1 MSELSRKEDLLEL
14 FKKPDFVELLFIN
27 SEQEFG
33 EKSQAF
39 QSEHDEHYA
48 TDCDEH
54 TSGVDLFT
62 TPRKSIAGG
71 DPWGTWLEVVKLYG
85 DYECPYRVRALE
97 YAPWGQDVESSTV
110 GDYQTLGQA
119 MDIAMGVHEHGSI
132 EINVIEED
140 LEQGRYV
147 RGDSRIEGPEEDEAP
162 ALSDVALAVNQ
173 LVVNHAALHS
183 AKQEAVARERAIL
196 KIIDKEACAMPVSLE
211 EAKPILAQF
220 RKLLEERKL
229 TGSTDI
235 MHAAASVINDELFG
249 GKAKLI
255 SFQCDF
261 MRNHYDPHGDHGA
274 VFAVLEKE
282 EGGYTYVSADCGIQE
297 GFEGAMAA
305 STAHLVARYGKHEV
319 EPGMYW
325 LDDELW
331 EFDFKALSANE
342 EESVE
347 ISEPDDMD
355 TFDPASSYAV
365 HRAML
370 EAVGPYREAL
380 KEKIG
385 VEIRARESKKAQHAT
400 QSDAQMA
407 LGV

>member
-14 FKKPDFVELLFIN
+14 LKKPDFIELLFIN

-33 EKSQAF
+33 EQSQAF
-39 QSEHDEHYA
+39 QSSHDEYYA
-48 TDCDEH
+48 TDWDEH

-62 TPRKSIAGG
+62 TPRKSIGAG

-85 DYECPYRVRALE
+85 NYECQYRVRALE

-110 GDYQTLGQA
+110 GDYKTLGQA
-119 MDIAMGVHEHGSI
+119 MDVALGIHEHGSV

-140 LEQGRYV
+140 LDRGCYV
-147 RGDSRIEGPEEDEAP
+147 RGDSRIEGPEDDEAQS
-162 ALSDVALAVNQ
+162 LSDVALAVNK
-173 LVVNHAALHS
+173 LVINHAALQD
-183 AKQEAVARERAIL
+183 AKREAVAREREIL
-196 KIIDKEACAMPVSLE
+196 RIIDKEACAMPVSLE
-211 EAKPILAQF
+211 DAKPILAQF
-220 RKLLEERKL
+220 RQLLEARKL

-255 SFQCDF
+255 SFKCDF
-261 MRNHYDPHGDHGA
+261 MMNHHDPHGDHGA
-274 VFAVLEKE
+274 VFAVLERE
-282 EGGYTYVSADCGIQE
+282 EGGYTYVSAGCGIQE
-297 GFEGAMAA
+297 GFECAMAA
-305 STAHLVARYGKHEV
+305 STAHLVALYGKHEV

-342 EESVE
+342 EESVP
-347 ISEPDDMD
+347 ISEPDDMGSY
-355 TFDPASSYAV
+355 DPTSSYDV

-370 EAVGPYREAL
+370 EAVTPYREAL

-385 VEIRARESKKAQHAT
+385 PMIREREAKVRVKPSIDL
-400 QSDAQMA
+400 S
-407 LGV
+407 V

>member
-1 MSELSRKEDLLEL
+1 MSELSRKEDLLDL
-14 FKKPDFVELLFIN
+14 FKSPDFVELLFIN
-27 SEQEFG
+27 SEMEFG

-39 QSEHDEHYA
+39 QSAHDEYYA
-48 TDCDEH
+48 TDWDEH

-62 TPRKSIAGG
+62 TPRKSIGAG

-85 DYECPYRVRALE
+85 NYECPYRVRALE

-119 MDIAMGVHEHGSI
+119 MDVALGIHEHGSI

-147 RGDSRIEGPEEDEAP
+147 RGDSRIEGPEEDGAP

-173 LVVNHAALHS
+173 LVTKHAALHL
-183 AKQEAVARERAIL
+183 ANQEAVARDCEIR
-196 KIIDKEACAMPVSLE
+196 KIIDREACTLPVALE
-211 EAKPILAQF
+211 DAKPILARF

-229 TGSTDI
+229 TGSTQS

-249 GKAKLI
+249 GMAKLI
-255 SFQCDF
+255 SFKCDF
-261 MRNHYDPHGDHGA
+261 MMNHYDPYGDYGA
-274 VFAVLEKE
+274 VFAVLKQE
-282 EGGYTYVSADCGIQE
+282 ERGYTYVSADCGIQE
-297 GFEGAMAA
+297 GFDCAMAA

-325 LDDELW
+325 LDGELW

-342 EESVE
+342 EGSVE
-347 ISEPDDMD
+347 IRELDDWD
-355 TFDPASSYAV
+355 PVDPAQAFEV

-370 EAVGPYREAL
+370 EAVRPYREAL

-385 VEIRARESKKAQHAT
+385 SMIREREEKSRLLSLAGM
-400 QSDAQMA
+400 SISP
-407 LGV
+407 